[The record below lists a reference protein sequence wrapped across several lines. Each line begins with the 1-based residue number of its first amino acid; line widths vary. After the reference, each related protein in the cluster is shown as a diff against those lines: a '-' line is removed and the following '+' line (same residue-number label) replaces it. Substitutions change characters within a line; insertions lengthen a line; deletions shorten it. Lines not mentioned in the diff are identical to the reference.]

1 MLGKTNIT
9 TLSEGA
15 IITEVEDFKWVQ
27 MQSGT
32 YGNFVKA
39 IYKNGYLVA
48 ITADG
53 TVAYTTDGEVW
64 QTSVPEYT
72 DCKLNDIEWDG
83 SRFILAGSFFTN
95 NRLNGLI
102 LATSDFSSYEMIKN
116 DNEIDSFW
124 ALYPQNGKYL
134 VLGSAETD
142 MKCFVGSLGD
152 NGWEKIVAVCTWY
165 RSDCP
170 QTVVF
175 GKNSNGMLVT
185 LMSSRNESS
194 AVYNTHFIYKI
205 ANEGNLLR
213 VKSVGA
219 SSANRNVSVFECK
232 DTLFYISLQST
243 DDYRFA
249 KVLSSGEEML
259 MSSGINYMFV
269 DGVYFNGCE
278 LFINNH
284 EMLVVKKGES
294 IADKTLDDLIE
305 IAPELTMNCVTKAFG
320 QLFIFGNQGA
330 ILKSSVETNNEEAI
344 TVQTISAK
352 KALADAK
359 KYTDEKY
366 VALEARIV
374 ALEGASTE

>member
-9 TLSEGA
+9 ALSEGA
-15 IITEVEDFKWVQ
+15 IVTEVEDFKWVQ
-27 MQSGT
+27 IQSGT

-83 SRFILAGSFFTN
+83 SRFILAGSYLEGVGKTAIILVTN
-95 NRLNGLI
+95 DFMSYERKVVPITYDDAEEYLSVFPVNKKYIVIYKCSDKIVEGIWDFGDEWVKRNTLIASYYVSGTASITHSTDGI
-102 LATSDFSSYEMIKN
+102 LAYFKRFYGAEGTNYLYRISLDKSFQIEVDNDRNYLPVIK
-116 DNEIDSFW
+116 
-124 ALYPQNGKYL
+124 
-134 VLGSAETD
+134 
-142 MKCFVGSLGD
+142 
-152 NGWEKIVAVCTWY
+152 
-165 RSDCP
+165 
-170 QTVVF
+170 
-175 GKNSNGMLVT
+175 
-185 LMSSRNESS
+185 
-194 AVYNTHFIYKI
+194 
-205 ANEGNLLR
+205 
-213 VKSVGA
+213 
-219 SSANRNVSVFECK
+219 VFECK
-232 DTLFYISLQST
+232 DNLLYVDMRANENYKLSKI
-243 DDYRFA
+243 
-249 KVLSSGEEML
+249 LSSGEEML

-305 IAPELTMNCVTKAFG
+305 IAPELTMNCITKAFG

-366 VALEARIV
+366 VALEARIA